1 MGEFCLLAPS
11 GLQSEFH
18 ATSERQICTSEDKQN
33 TLSISHPKQVVL
45 SDGAKGDFFTINWGW
60 GVSVTLAV
68 LISGGVSGGHV
79 NPAVTVAMS
88 AIGKLPL
95 IKVVPY
101 MISQVRHL
109 VQGGPTGFNT
119 GN

>member
-1 MGEFCLLAPS
+1 M
-11 GLQSEFH
+11 
-18 ATSERQICTSEDKQN
+18 
-33 TLSISHPKQVVL
+33 

-88 AIGKLPL
+88 IIGKLPL

-101 MISQVRHL
+101 MISQVNVQRYSPPTKL
-109 VQGGPTGFNT
+109 VIKSNCLNLILSTWEQY
-119 GN
+119 

>member
-1 MGEFCLLAPS
+1 M
-11 GLQSEFH
+11 
-18 ATSERQICTSEDKQN
+18 
-33 TLSISHPKQVVL
+33 

-88 AIGKLPL
+88 VIGKLPL

-109 VQGGPTGFNT
+109 VQGGPTEIEVFCSGFDRSLTNLASLRQQILY
-119 GN
+119 

>member
-1 MGEFCLLAPS
+1 MS
-11 GLQSEFH
+11 G
-18 ATSERQICTSEDKQN
+18 
-33 TLSISHPKQVVL
+33 
-45 SDGAKGDFFTINWGW
+45 GAKGDFFTINWGW

-88 AIGKLPL
+88 IIGKLPL

-101 MISQVRHL
+101 MISQVNFQRYSP
-109 VQGGPTGFNT
+109 PTKFVILYKSNRLDLILST
-119 GN
+119 WEQF

>member
-1 MGEFCLLAPS
+1 M
-11 GLQSEFH
+11 
-18 ATSERQICTSEDKQN
+18 
-33 TLSISHPKQVVL
+33 

-68 LISGGVSGGHV
+68 LISGGISGGHV

-88 AIGKLPL
+88 VIGKLPL

-101 MISQVRHL
+101 IISQVSGICKFYINLYEVIIDVHL
-109 VQGGPTGFNT
+109 
-119 GN
+119 